1 MCGWPPS
8 CKSFLREGQ
17 RSVAAAFEQFQPQ
30 LAVGH
35 PPLAS
40 RWREAREQALNDR
53 IYSRRFS
60 TAAISHLLLRLL
72 PCRRLGTSRL
82 SATLESWGQS

>member
-1 MCGWPPS
+1 
-8 CKSFLREGQ
+8 
-17 RSVAAAFEQFQPQ
+17 
-30 LAVGH
+30 
-35 PPLAS
+35 LAS

-60 TAAISHLLLRLL
+60 TAATAASPTISRLLLRLL

>member
-1 MCGWPPS
+1 MCGWPRHARAS
-8 CKSFLREGQ
+8 CVKGRGRLRLP
-17 RSVAAAFEQFQPQ
+17 EQFQPQ
-30 LAVGH
+30 LAVGR